1 MVVPTVG
8 SLTLANCRH
17 PASLPTS
24 AREESAQASNTE
36 RDSAPSTNRRR
47 QVWQDQ
53 GPLTVTL
60 RFVRIDAIF
69 RPNDR
74 RNGGT
79 GNEQVSDECRQDGA
93 DRRHVG
99 ADRAHAA
106 GQGDRPRRHGGG
118 QPPFRGRVALAVP
131 HRIAVARPSGA
142 VRQLEQRLG
151 AVPPLDAFRGFERV
165 FNTLSEEFDLECV
178 FVDGTVVQA
187 HQKAS
192 GARGGPKG
200 RGSAAPGAA

>member
-1 MVVPTVG
+1 MVVPTDG
-8 SLTLANCRH
+8 SLTLANCWH

-36 RDSAPSTNRRR
+36 RDSAPSANRRR

-53 GPLTVTL
+53 GLLTVML
-60 RFVRIDAIF
+60 RFVRLDAF
-69 RPNDR
+69 LRPNDR
-74 RNGGT
+74 RSGGT
-79 GNEQVSDECRQDGA
+79 GNEQESDECGQDGA
-93 DRRHVG
+93 VRRHVG
-99 ADRAHAA
+99 AGRAHAA
-106 GQGDRPRRHGGG
+106 GQGDRSRRHRGG
-118 QPPFRGRVALAVP
+118 QPPLPRGGALAVP

-151 AVPPLDAFRGFERV
+151 AVPPLDAFRRFERV

-192 GARGGPKG
+192 GARGG
-200 RGSAAPGAA
+200 SAVPGAA